1 VDGAQSVPTQLDREN
16 PNFGRVSACKR
27 VARSLYMGTAPGANR
42 ERKGI
47 NDQRVKL
54 ACVMPGEPIA
64 VFDNALSR
72 LAAKGKYIQQ
82 DGDRYWIDT
91 SPNLNRT
98 AEDYRESYLR
108 QGEELLAEA
117 NQLLS
122 KEASR
127 RGLFDGV
134 HAAQLDSSGIP
145 DEPSTRL
152 VLLATQYSHKRGQG
166 ESSPALQWCSSCVQS
181 KGNSPRQYA
190 NALIFLAP
198 DKDNLENLFQ
208 ALADRR
214 AWQKV
219 IDEKLLLNLT
229 VNQENQAA
237 AKIEDATRAIA
248 ARIPETWCHLLV
260 PYQSEPGPQ
269 GPSWDERRLSGGKG
283 SLAERASEKC
293 SQEDLLAEQLGARAI
308 RDKLN
313 AFLWRERP
321 HVEVREL
328 VDWCR
333 KYLFLPRISSDQ
345 VILNAL
351 INPQAAMSGE
361 STFHLADGFEAGSTE
376 GSPGRYL
383 GLRHQA
389 SSSTQLPSLNSL
401 IVKDEV
407 ALAQIEADR
416 VRPVDLLPPKPGDG
430 DGDRPEKPPIKPF
443 TGEGPVKPAGGVGP
457 PPDAPPKPQLPSR
470 YVASVRLDPTRA
482 SLQMSAFVE
491 EVMSHLQAL
500 PGALIEMTLE
510 VQVNAPGGIDE
521 QTARIVLENSAA
533 LKVDKPGLY

>member
-1 VDGAQSVPTQLDREN
+1 
-16 PNFGRVSACKR
+16 
-27 VARSLYMGTAPGANR
+27 
-42 ERKGI
+42 
-47 NDQRVKL
+47 
-54 ACVMPGEPIA
+54 
-64 VFDNALSR
+64 
-72 LAAKGKYIQQ
+72 
-82 DGDRYWIDT
+82 
-91 SPNLNRT
+91 
-98 AEDYRESYLR
+98 
-108 QGEELLAEA
+108 
-117 NQLLS
+117 
-122 KEASR
+122 
-127 RGLFDGV
+127 
-134 HAAQLDSSGIP
+134 
-145 DEPSTRL
+145 
-152 VLLATQYSHKRGQG
+152 
-166 ESSPALQWCSSCVQS
+166 
-181 KGNSPRQYA
+181 
-190 NALIFLAP
+190 LIFLAP

-237 AKIEDATRAIA
+237 GKIQEATTAIA
-248 ARIPETWCHLLV
+248 VRIPETWCHLLV
-260 PYQSEPGPQ
+260 PYQSEPGPH

-313 AFLWRERP
+313 AFLWRERH

-361 STFHLADGFEAGSTE
+361 STFHLADGFQAGSNE
-376 GSPGRYL
+376 GRPTRYL

-389 SSSTQLPSLNSL
+389 SSSTQPPSLNSL

-416 VRPVDLLPPKPGDG
+416 IRPVDPPPPPDGGDDKAPDKPTTWPSTGDGPRKPGDG
-430 DGDRPEKPPIKPF
+430 
-443 TGEGPVKPAGGVGP
+443 VAP
-457 PPDAPPKPQLPSR
+457 PPPPPPPLPPKPQLPTR
-470 YVASVRLDPTRA
+470 YVASVRLDPTRS

-491 EVMSHLQAL
+491 EVTHHLQAL
-500 PGALIEMTLE
+500 PGAQIEMTLE